1 MNYHRVIWWTLLI
14 LSACVLVGC
23 TMSPAQAAGVGAAG
37 VAAFDAMLQSL
48 VQSGQ
53 IDPSTATAMSQSVH
67 NVADGAVKT
76 ADGLQQL
83 WDSFRDFKSKTV
95 ETFSSAR
102 EMFMQEIAKANDAAT
117 TKAAVATL
125 AGGGVGTSAVQVI
138 RGPREAT
145 RQKMRAKA

>member
-1 MNYHRVIWWTLLI
+1 MNTRILWWALLI
-14 LSACVLVGC
+14 VSACVLAGC
-23 TMSPAQAAGVGAAG
+23 AMTPAQAAGVGAAG

-48 VQSGQ
+48 VQNGQ

-83 WDSFRDFKSKTV
+83 WNSFHDFKGKTV
-95 ETFSSAR
+95 ETFTAAR

-117 TKAAVATL
+117 NKMLVASA
-125 AGGGVGTSAVQVI
+125 AGGGLGTSATQVL
-138 RGPREAT
+138 RGPSEKARQRIREG
-145 RQKMRAKA
+145 K